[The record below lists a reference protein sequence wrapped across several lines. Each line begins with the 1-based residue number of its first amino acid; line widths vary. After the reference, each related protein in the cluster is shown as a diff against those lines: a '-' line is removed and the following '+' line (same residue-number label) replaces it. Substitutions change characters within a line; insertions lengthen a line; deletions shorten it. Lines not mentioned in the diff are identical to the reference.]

1 MKKIGI
7 CILIAC
13 FVISSIPKLPVSVS
27 AAEPLFASALE
38 STSDNETNFNYVD
51 AFAKSILFYEANWC
65 GPDAGNNRI
74 KWRGPCHIEDGK
86 DVGLDLTGG
95 FHDCGDHVKFGL
107 PQCYAASALAWNY
120 YEFKDVFID
129 KGQDKY
135 MLNIL
140 KHFTDYLLKCYPDK
154 NTFYY
159 QIGEGNTDHAYWG
172 PPELQTYDRPTYF
185 VATPEHPGSDVAG
198 DTAAAF
204 ALMYLNYKDID
215 LEYAERCLAAA
226 KDIYDFGITYRG
238 NSEAQGFY
246 VPSGYYDELMWG
258 ATWLYIITNDQRY
271 MDDIYMLMD
280 EKGMGGD
287 NEYQDHWTNCWDYVF
302 SSTFLKLSQISD
314 DPKFK
319 RIALEHMDYWMNVV
333 KTTPGGLKWLT
344 GWGVCKYPAAESMIM
359 LVHYKN
365 TGEKKY
371 LDFAKQQIDYI
382 LGNNPKKMS
391 YMVGFG
397 DNYPKF
403 PHHRAAS
410 GMLEG
415 WPGDETKHA
424 PERHILYGALVGGAD
439 ENDEYIDDV
448 EKYVYTE
455 TGLDYNAGLVGALA
469 GLSKYYGDGQVPE
482 ETPGLEGEPPVYY
495 AEARVTKEDN
505 QVSEVEIW
513 MHNIITA
520 PPQYETG
527 LSVRYFVDLS
537 EFGQG
542 DIDLNQFMSN
552 AYWSPNG
559 AKMSPLTPWDKS
571 KNIYYVE
578 ISFPDQKLYGKSYS
592 QFFIA
597 NYNGASWNG
606 LNDYSRQ
613 GLNEETF
620 TITEN
625 IPVYKD
631 GVLVFGKEPGG
642 TVSTPTPTPSA
653 SKGYKI
659 SGFISPDMNM
669 GSGNAD
675 KLRSGFKV
683 EVTGT
688 SLSAITDKT
697 GYFEIADV
705 PQNAAGYTL
714 KVSKANYL
722 YREIK
727 NVSVTKDTQI
737 SSQSSPIVMWAGD
750 IIINGKQDNAI
761 NMSDIIELA
770 KHFNSVSG
778 GEKYVENADLN
789 LDGSIN
795 MSDVIIVAKHF
806 NSVPDDYNKI

>member
-1 MKKIGI
+1 MKRISKFFLVLFVLV
-7 CILIAC
+7 CI
-13 FVISSIPKLPVSVS
+13 IPKTPVS
-27 AAEPLFASALE
+27 AA
-38 STSDNETNFNYVD
+38 ETNFNYVD
-51 AFAKSILFYEANWC
+51 AFAKSILFYEASWC

-107 PQCYAASALAWNY
+107 PQCYSASALAWNY

-140 KHFTDYLLKCYPDK
+140 KHFTDYFLKCFPNK
-154 NTFYY
+154 TTFYY
-159 QIGEGNTDHAYWG
+159 QFGEGNTDHAYWG
-172 PPELQTYDRPTYF
+172 PPELQTYNRPTYF
-185 VATPEHPGSDVAG
+185 VATPEKPGSDVAG
-198 DTAAAF
+198 DAAAAL

-215 LEYAERCLAAA
+215 LKYAEKCLAAA
-226 KDIYDFGITYRG
+226 KDLYDFGITYRG

-258 ATWLYIITNDQRY
+258 ATWLYIITNDKRY
-271 MDDIYMLMD
+271 MDDIYKLMN

-319 RIALEHMDYWMNVV
+319 RIALEHMDYWMNTV

-371 LDFAKQQIDYI
+371 LDFAKGQIDYI
-382 LGNNPKKMS
+382 LGKNPKKMS

-415 WPGDETKHA
+415 WPGDETKQA

-439 ENDEYIDDV
+439 ANDEYIDDV

-482 ETPGLEGEPPVYY
+482 ETPGIEGEPPQYY

-513 MHNIITA
+513 MHNILTS

-527 LSVRYFVDLS
+527 LSLKYFIDLS
-537 EFGQG
+537 EFGPG
-542 DIDLNQFMSN
+542 KVNLSTFMQN

-559 AKMSPLTPWDKS
+559 AKMSPIKPWDEA
-571 KNIYYVE
+571 KNIYYVD
-578 ISFPDQKLYGKSYS
+578 ITFPDQKLYGKSYV

-597 NYNGASWNG
+597 NYNGTQWNAS
-606 LNDYSRQ
+606 NDYSRA
-613 GLNEETF
+613 GLNEKSF
-620 TITEN
+620 TITQN
-625 IPVYKD
+625 IPVYKN
-631 GVLVFGKEPGG
+631 GEQVFGKDPSGG
-642 TVSTPTPTPSA
+642 TPSVPPSPTAKPTA
-653 SKGYKI
+653 TTGYKI
-659 SGFISPDMNM
+659 SGFIKPDMTL
-669 GSGNAD
+669 GAD
-675 KLRSGFKV
+675 TAGVLRSGFKV
-683 EVTGT
+683 EVIG
-688 SLSAITDKT
+688 SELSAETNQN
-697 GYFEIADV
+697 GYFEIDNV
-705 PQNAAGYTL
+705 PQNAVGYTL
-714 KVSKANYL
+714 KVSKKNYL

-727 NVSVTKDTQI
+727 NVLIAKDVQI
-737 SSQSSPIVMWAGD
+737 STQSVPIIMWPGD
-750 IIINGKQDNAI
+750 LEVNGVQDNAI
-761 NMSDIIELA
+761 NLSDIIEIA
-770 KHFNSVSG
+770 KHFNSTSG
-778 GEKYVENADLN
+778 DGKYKENGDLN
-789 LDGSIN
+789 RDGAIN
-795 MSDVIIVAKHF
+795 MSDVIIIAMHF
-806 NSVPDDYNKI
+806 NKVPEDYM

>member
-1 MKKIGI
+1 MKRISVLLLSIIYIIGI
-7 CILIAC
+7 
-13 FVISSIPKLPVSVS
+13 IPQTSVSV
-27 AAEPLFASALE
+27 AAA
-38 STSDNETNFNYVD
+38 DFNYVD
-51 AFAKSILFYEANWC
+51 AFAKSILFYEASWC

-120 YEFKDVFID
+120 YEFKDVFVD

-140 KHFTDYLLKCYPDK
+140 RHFTDYFLKCFPNK
-154 NTFYY
+154 TTFYY
-159 QIGEGNTDHAYWG
+159 QFGEGNTDHAYWG
-172 PPELQTYDRPTYF
+172 PPELQTYNRPTYF
-185 VATPEHPGSDVAG
+185 VATPEKPGSDVAG
-198 DTAAAF
+198 DAAAAL
-204 ALMYLNYKDID
+204 ALMYLNCKDTD
-215 LEYAERCLAAA
+215 PEYAKKCLTAA
-226 KDIYDFGITYRG
+226 KDLYDFGITYRG

-246 VPSGYYDELMWG
+246 VPSGYHDELMWG
-258 ATWLYIITNDQRY
+258 ATWLYIITNDSKY
-271 MDDIYMLMD
+271 MDDIYKLMD
-280 EKGMGGD
+280 EKGMSGD

-319 RIALEHMDYWMNVV
+319 RIALEHMDYWMNTVR
-333 KTTPGGLKWLT
+333 TTPGGLKWLT

-382 LGNNPKKMS
+382 LGDNPLGMS
-391 YMVGFG
+391 YVVGFG
-397 DNYPKF
+397 DKYPKF

-415 WPGDETKHA
+415 WPGDETKQA

-439 ENDEYIDDV
+439 ENDEYIDNV

-469 GLSKYYGDGQVPE
+469 GLSKYYGEGQVPE
-482 ETPGLEGEPPVYY
+482 ATPGLEGEPPVYY
-495 AEARVTKEDN
+495 AEARVTKEDS

-513 MHNIITA
+513 VHNILTA
-520 PPQYETG
+520 PPQYEKG

-537 EFGQG
+537 EYASEG
-542 DIDLNQFMSN
+542 INISTFMSN

-559 AKMSPLTPWDKS
+559 AKMSPLTPWDKD

-578 ISFPDQKLYGKSYS
+578 ITFPDKNLYGKSYV

-597 NYNGASWNG
+597 NYNGNTWKASNDFSRAG
-606 LNDYSRQ
+606 LTGD
-613 GLNEETF
+613 EF

-625 IPVYKD
+625 IPIYKN
-631 GVLVFGKEPGG
+631 GVQMSGKDPSGG
-642 TVSTPTPTPSA
+642 VPSIPPSPTVPPTPVT
-653 SKGYKI
+653 GYKI
-659 SGFISPDMNM
+659 SGYIKPDMSIKSEAA
-669 GSGNAD
+669 GL
-675 KLRSGFKV
+675 LRSGFKV
-683 EVTGT
+683 EVCGT
-688 SLSAITDKT
+688 ELSALTDQN
-697 GYFEIADV
+697 GYFEIANV
-705 PQNAAGYTL
+705 PKNATGYTL
-714 KVSKANYL
+714 KVSKATYL

-727 NVSVTKDTQI
+727 NVSVTKDMQLSTQGKPVI
-737 SSQSSPIVMWAGD
+737 MWAGD
-750 IIINGKQDNAI
+750 MIIKDAQDNAI
-761 NMSDIIELA
+761 NMKDIIELSKCFNSSTGDGKYIQGFDLNIDGA
-770 KHFNSVSG
+770 INMNDIVIISKHFNT
-778 GEKYVENADLN
+778 
-789 LDGSIN
+789 
-795 MSDVIIVAKHF
+795 
-806 NSVPDDYNKI
+806 VPGNYDM